1 MKSGL
6 FSCKRAGRLAK
17 SGSLKQLRERTDRRE
32 GTALLS
38 SLLLNGAAIEE
49 TSVHDEL
56 GRRSGS
62 LLDEAGRAL
71 LEEDR

>member
-1 MKSGL
+1 MNSGW
-6 FSCKRAGRLAK
+6 FPCKRAGRLAK

-49 TSVHDEL
+49 TSFHNEL

-62 LLDEAGRAL
+62 LLNELAK
-71 LEEDR
+71 